1 MIKFE
6 SVTFSYSS
14 SDESVLK
21 RVNLEI
27 DKGEFVLVVG
37 ATGSGKTT
45 LLKTINRLAPS
56 FTGGSFSGKIFVDE
70 IEVTNKKT
78 NELAE
83 LIGYVGQNPT
93 ESFVTETVREELAYG
108 MEQLGVSPAFMA
120 KRVEQ
125 IAKLVDIEKL
135 LDAKLDE
142 ISGGEQQRVAIGAAL
157 AAGQKLLLLDEPT
170 SALDAEIASKTM
182 SLLRRLSKDEK
193 ITVILTEHRVERA
206 LEFLDSIVIVHKDG
220 SVVKKPA
227 SVAFQEFRIQPAI
240 IALGKKMGW
249 DPLETKLSKAQA
261 RWNVSARELP
271 ITVKPRRQFASTSDR
286 KLIAS
291 SKDICVT
298 FGNIRALSKL
308 NLSLESSQITAIMG
322 KNGSGKSTAL
332 WALQGSKPSQAASVT
347 GQMLIVGFDP
357 AGMDAE
363 DRLSCVAMV
372 PQKASDLLFLNTLGK
387 ELAESDSFSQSQQ
400 GTTAKTFENL
410 IGRIDPGIHPRDL
423 SNGQQI
429 ALVLASQLNKDA
441 PLILL
446 DEPTRGLDY
455 SAKQH
460 LAEALVSLKQAGKAI
475 VIASHDVEFVADVCD
490 RVLVLEKGFVIAEGT
505 PEELF
510 LPGTEYAT
518 QIAEI
523 TQIPGLVNLQQIEVN
538 NEG

>member
-1 MIKFE
+1 MNNDFE
-6 SVTFSYSS
+6 ILDQRKKGVPSYETRFPNDALIAVNKTMFTIFSKA
-14 SDESVLK
+14 V
-21 RVNLEI
+21 
-27 DKGEFVLVVG
+27 DKIGITDKCKILI
-37 ATGSGKTT
+37 A
-45 LLKTINRLAPS
+45 RR
-56 FTGGSFSGKIFVDE
+56 GGNFYI
-70 IEVTNKKT
+70 
-78 NELAE
+78 
-83 LIGYVGQNPT
+83 
-93 ESFVTETVREELAYG
+93 
-108 MEQLGVSPAFMA
+108 
-120 KRVEQ
+120 
-125 IAKLVDIEKL
+125 
-135 LDAKLDE
+135 AKLDE

-227 SVAFQEFRIQPAI
+227 SVAFQELRIQPAI

-363 DRLSCVAMV
+363 DRL
-372 PQKASDLLFLNTLGK
+372 
-387 ELAESDSFSQSQQ
+387 
-400 GTTAKTFENL
+400 
-410 IGRIDPGIHPRDL
+410 
-423 SNGQQI
+423 
-429 ALVLASQLNKDA
+429 
-441 PLILL
+441 
-446 DEPTRGLDY
+446 
-455 SAKQH
+455 
-460 LAEALVSLKQAGKAI
+460 
-475 VIASHDVEFVADVCD
+475 D
-490 RVLVLEKGFVIAEGT
+490 RKSVV
-505 PEELF
+505 
-510 LPGTEYAT
+510 
-518 QIAEI
+518 
-523 TQIPGLVNLQQIEVN
+523 
-538 NEG
+538 